1 MLTCLITVAAIRL
14 KYDVLQYVFFL
25 IFYIIKTAVTW
36 LKYCRYGVKQ
46 YSINQ
51 SMNQSISRSITIKIN
66 ISCVIKLKL
75 CMQKI
80 LANK

>member
-1 MLTCLITVAAIRL
+1 MKALLIIIPICAGVLMLTCLITVAAIRL

-25 IFYIIKTAVTW
+25 IFYIIKTAITW

-51 SMNQSISRSITIKIN
+51 SINQSLDLLQEKI
-66 ISCVIKLKL
+66 IFPV
-75 CMQKI
+75 
-80 LANK
+80 